1 MRMVTAQNVNI
12 PTNLFNYSLAFCL
25 LVTGKI
31 VAEVGLNEKKMK
43 LGAHL
48 AMTAMLLGMVLD
60 LLSLNSDKVRNF
72 WVDFFESP
80 ISEIVCRSAGA

>member
-1 MRMVTAQNVNI
+1 MNLRLAVRMVTAQNVNI

-31 VAEVGLNEKKMK
+31 SAEVGLNVKKIK

-48 AMTAMLLGMVLD
+48 AMTAMLLETILE
-60 LLSLNSDKVRNF
+60 LLS
-72 WVDFFESP
+72 
-80 ISEIVCRSAGA
+80 

>member
-1 MRMVTAQNVNI
+1 MNLGLAVRMVTAQNVNI

-31 VAEVGLNEKKMK
+31 VAEVGCKKMK

-48 AMTAMLLGMVLD
+48 VMTAMLLEMVLE
-60 LLSLNSDKVRNF
+60 LNSDKVRNF
-72 WVDFFESP
+72 WVDFF
-80 ISEIVCRSAGA
+80 

>member
-1 MRMVTAQNVNI
+1 
-12 PTNLFNYSLAFCL
+12 
-25 LVTGKI
+25 
-31 VAEVGLNEKKMK
+31 MK

-48 AMTAMLLGMVLD
+48 AMTAMLLEMVLE

-80 ISEIVCRSAGA
+80 ISEIVCRSVGA